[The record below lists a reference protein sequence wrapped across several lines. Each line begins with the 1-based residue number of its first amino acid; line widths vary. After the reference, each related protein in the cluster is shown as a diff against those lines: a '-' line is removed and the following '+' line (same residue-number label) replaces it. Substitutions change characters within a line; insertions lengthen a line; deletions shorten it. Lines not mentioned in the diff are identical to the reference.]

1 MTENNNESKNQ
12 NLNQNLKNINCK
24 SKIEY
29 LQNELLDSDKCR
41 EFSEK
46 LCDYIKNSKKD

>member
-1 MTENNNESKNQ
+1 MTESNKESN
-12 NLNQNLKNINCK
+12 NQNLKNINCK